1 MRDAD
6 CIAFLRWAL
15 PRLDLRWQGFREVH
29 GQVCKRLKRRM
40 KALGLAD
47 IAAYRA
53 RRRPRFAGPREYGL
67 TEVKACQPSRNQTSS
82 SIIDEA

>member
-6 CIAFLRWAL
+6 CVTFLRWAL

-47 IAAYRA
+47 IAAYR
-53 RRRPRFAGPREYGL
+53 PRFAGPGEYGL

-82 SIIDEA
+82 SIIDQA